1 MENKW
6 KIKKQQLKTE
16 KNRKQHKWWNK
27 VKSKRWK
34 TLGKNWLVHL
44 LFFCIYVA
52 FSICFLFAFSLYFF
66 CSGKKQKTN
75 KINAKKTNGTNKINA
90 KTMQMH
96 KSICFP
102 LFSFLFFPLFT
113 LLFCFCVFWIVL
125 ICFLFFSIFLL
136 VCFFQVC
143 WFLWIGN
150 GLVNIMQMVF

>member
-16 KNRKQHKWWNK
+16 KNRKQHKWWKESK
-27 VKSKRWK
+27 VKKV
-34 TLGKNWLVHL
+34 KNVGEKLTYL

-52 FSICFLFAFSLYFF
+52 CSICFLFAFSLYFF

-102 LFSFLFFPLFT
+102 LFSFCLS
-113 LLFCFCVFWIVL
+113 
-125 ICFLFFSIFLL
+125 FFSLCLPFYFAF
-136 VCFFQVC
+136 VFF
-143 WFLWIGN
+143 
-150 GLVNIMQMVF
+150 GLC